1 MAIPEIRLTPEDRKR
16 LEELQADIV
25 ALERELRKAEECE
38 LDVAQLRADFD
49 KAKRQREAIL
59 RIYG

>member
-1 MAIPEIRLTPEDRKR
+1 MPIPEIRLTPEDRKR
-16 LEELQADIV
+16 LEDLEADIV

-38 LDVAQLRADFD
+38 LDVAELRADFD

-59 RIYG
+59 RVYG